1 MAKIK
6 QKKPIYKKWWFWV
19 IVVMVIGIV
28 GSSGEDEPV
37 DNQPVDNQAEAQ
49 EQGKDTEKTTEKKTE
64 KETETEEETEAVYVI
79 GDIFNVGKLGV
90 KILEVEEKK
99 EFVSDNM
106 FIDDIT
112 TDGKFIAV
120 TAELTNNDKEAVTFT
135 NSLFKLID
143 DQDREFE
150 AHTDAGLMTILGDS
164 YLFLESCNPGM
175 SKTGIF
181 VFEVPADVEQYH
193 LLVREKMFGGEKGT
207 VKLK

>member
-37 DNQPVDNQAEAQ
+37 DNQPEAQ
-49 EQGKDTEKTTEKKTE
+49 EQGEDTEKTTEKETE

-79 GDIFNVGKLGV
+79 GDIFDVGKLGV